1 MKNKLIRTLN
11 GMGTGLLATLVVGT
25 IMVQIGTLLN
35 LSLLNEVGGFAK
47 VFMAAA
53 IGVGV
58 TYALNAKPLVI
69 FASIVTA
76 TIGAGAMDS
85 VDGQIVLS
93 IGEPAGAYLAAL
105 TTAWVGN
112 RVIGKTKVDIILV
125 PMICL
130 VIGGLVGVFVS
141 PAMAQVTKMIGV
153 FINEATQLK
162 PLYMGAIVSVVMCLV
177 ILSPISSAALAV
189 SLGLEGLAGGA
200 AVVGCACSMVGFAVI
215 SYRGN
220 GINGLLSQGIGT
232 SKLQFAN
239 AVKNPY
245 IVVPTMVASLLCGM
259 LSTTLF
265 EIECNS
271 LGAGMG
277 SSGFVGQIQ
286 TIAVMGPHVIPALVI
301 LHFILPAVFSLVVS
315 KVMHQ
320 KGLIEQADL
329 KLSLN

>member
-200 AVVGCACSMVGFAVI
+200 
-215 SYRGN
+215 RKRN
-220 GINGLLSQGIGT
+220 
-232 SKLQFAN
+232 
-239 AVKNPY
+239 
-245 IVVPTMVASLLCGM
+245 
-259 LSTTLF
+259 
-265 EIECNS
+265 
-271 LGAGMG
+271 
-277 SSGFVGQIQ
+277 
-286 TIAVMGPHVIPALVI
+286 
-301 LHFILPAVFSLVVS
+301 
-315 KVMHQ
+315 
-320 KGLIEQADL
+320 
-329 KLSLN
+329 